1 MKAERWA
8 TEEYPKVKPEDS
20 LKRAIR
26 ELARHSE
33 YTAVV
38 VNGSDRLVGLVTSND
53 IARGLTVGTE
63 TVEEVCRPPESISPS
78 DPITKAVEILTDSDL
93 TLVPLEEDMRV
104 VGVVTLRTVVELMSD
119 LYDTPARDLLKKIQ
133 ENVPGISWDEFV
145 EAATMVFNR
154 ELNRDLTPEEFER
167 KISDR
172 TFGYVLW
179 LMGGL
184 ENLFIY
190 LFRLGEAVVAR
201 KVAKRRRELRGM

>member
-1 MKAERWA
+1 MKAEMWA
-8 TEEYPKVKPEDS
+8 TKEYPKVKPEDG
-20 LKRAIR
+20 LEQAVR
-26 ELARHSE
+26 ELTRYSE

-38 VNGSDRLVGLVTSND
+38 VNGSDRLVGLVTSNN
-53 IARGLTVGTE
+53 IARGLTAGAE
-63 TVEEVCRPPESISPS
+63 TVEEVCRSPESISPS

-104 VGVVTLRTVVELMSD
+104 VGVVTLRTVVELMSN
-119 LYDTPARDLLKKIQ
+119 LYDTPARDLLEKIQ
-133 ENVPGISWDEFV
+133 ENVPGISWDEFI

-167 KISDR
+167 KIGDR

-190 LFRLGEAVVAR
+190 LFKLGEAVVAR
-201 KVAKRRRELRGM
+201 KVAKRRRELREM